1 MLWAE
6 SACRGECPPI
16 GLADGQVVVDRNG
29 EVTARVPAAATFP
42 WWKPVAG
49 GTVSLFDID
58 VSRNHYQVA
67 GDVVSEG
74 HSLSLRPLRS
84 THIPRCGKWEEVVDM
99 TLLPLV
105 GEGTPGIGIDAGR
118 EKSQH
123 LRTSIDTV
131 FTN

>member
-29 EVTARVPAAATFP
+29 EVTACVPAAATFP

-84 THIPRCGKWEEVVDM
+84 THIPRCGKWGRGGRYDVAA
-99 TLLPLV
+99 
-105 GEGTPGIGIDAGR
+105 AGR
-118 EKSQH
+118 GGDARYRDRCRS
-123 LRTSIDTV
+123 
-131 FTN
+131 